1 MYDLDF
7 RGSQHYGVMH
17 FTCDPN
23 KSRANYFKH
32 GIVLE
37 FAQNLE
43 WGKAF
48 VCEDERRNY
57 KETRMHGLV
66 PLDGRLYCLVYV
78 LRNGSTR
85 CISLRK
91 ANKREAKRYEKN
103 Q

>member
-1 MYDLDF
+1 
-7 RGSQHYGVMH
+7 MH
-17 FTCDPN
+17 FTSDPN
-23 KSRANYFKH
+23 KSRTNFIKH

-37 FAQNLE
+37 FAQYLDWAKGE
-43 WGKAF
+43 LWP
-48 VCEDERRNY
+48 DERQNY
-57 KETRMHGLV
+57 NEIRMSGLV
-66 PLDGRLYCLVYV
+66 PLNGRLYFLVYV

>member
-1 MYDLDF
+1 ML
-7 RGSQHYGVMH
+7 

-37 FAQNLE
+37 LAQYLD
-43 WGKAF
+43 WTKA
-48 VCEDERRNY
+48 VIWPDERQNY
-57 KETRMHGLV
+57 NEIRMRSLV
-66 PLDGRLYCLVYV
+66 PLDSRLYFLVYV
-78 LRNGSTR
+78 LRDESTR

>member
-1 MYDLDF
+1 
-7 RGSQHYGVMH
+7 MH

-23 KSRANYFKH
+23 KSRANFSKH

-37 FAQNLE
+37 FAQQLE
-43 WGKAF
+43 WEKAF
-48 VCEDERRNY
+48 SWKDERQNY
-57 KETRMHGLV
+57 NETRMRGLV
-66 PLDGRLYCLVYV
+66 PSDGRLYFVVYV